1 MPTSSRINACRA
13 GSTSIRTPSAS
24 SVSAVPAIDDAA
36 RDPVLDHLR
45 TRARSDDSNRAPR
58 GSDRDNGGGCCR
70 AGRTA
75 LLLTFEPTALPV
87 AG

>member
-36 RDPVLDHLR
+36 RDPCLTTFAPAPAATIAIGHLEV
-45 TRARSDDSNRAPR
+45 A
-58 GSDRDNGGGCCR
+58 
-70 AGRTA
+70 TA
-75 LLLTFEPTALPV
+75 TMGAAVAEPAERLCF
-87 AG
+87 